1 VRAASVDENADDI
14 QYKEDRRAAVG
25 LPRSGRVIQSMITA
39 LAAGIGSFYLTLA
52 KLM

>member
-1 VRAASVDENADDI
+1 
-14 QYKEDRRAAVG
+14 

-52 KLM
+52 K